1 MDERLDR
8 IAALLKTLEAVS
20 AQAASIRAELAAE
33 LERGR
38 QQSARDNASTETN
51 RRTLKTRRVG
61 KRRGSD

>member
-8 IAALLKTLEAVS
+8 IAALLKTLESVS

-38 QQSARDNASTETN
+38 HQAARDNASTETN
-51 RRTLKTRRVG
+51 RRALKTRRVG